1 MRGDGV
7 ERNRD
12 SDETGTSQ
20 EDHEHGVS
28 DREQFSTPS
37 TSEDVT
43 DTVHTVDFW
52 MVHLECTDNMTGPS
66 GEQTDNQDDWR
77 SALARNS

>member
-1 MRGDGV
+1 MRRNGV
-7 ERNRD
+7 ESNRD
-12 SDETGTSQ
+12 GDETGTSQ
-20 EDHEHGVS
+20 KDHEHGVS

-52 MVHLECTDNMTGPS
+52 VIHFESTDNMTGPGS
-66 GEQTDNQDDWR
+66 EQTDDQDD
-77 SALARNS
+77 